1 MDNDIILK
9 GLPGFPAPH
18 NFNFNYEK
26 NTNIHEIDDSFIGKK
41 IIVLPSS
48 LWLT

>member
-18 NFNFNYEK
+18 NFKLNYK
-26 NTNIHEIDDSFIGKK
+26 RINNIYEIDALQTS
-41 IIVLPSS
+41 
-48 LWLT
+48 